1 MYYLLLNIPHAIKNQ
16 HNIFLLLESDQAETI
31 ITNCRH
37 THSYYYLFRLS
48 HLHHIRYGGHG
59 VTEGLEQPLDL
70 GSLGRPLP
78 LPEAG
83 LLHAL
88 QRLAVTLGCQVVP
101 LHALVL
107 ELQTEVREDFTI
119 TEMAPTRAFSWLK
132 PPTSA
137 FTIRTLY

>member
-1 MYYLLLNIPHAIKNQ
+1 MQ
-16 HNIFLLLESDQAETI
+16 LESDQAETI
-31 ITNCRH
+31 INNCRRF
-37 THSYYYLFRLS
+37 TSRYTRSYLFRLT
-48 HLHHIRYGGHG
+48 HLHHISNGGHG

-78 LPEAG
+78 LPEAR
-83 LLHAL
+83 LLDAL

-119 TEMAPTRAFSWLK
+119 TEMAPARAFSWLK

-137 FTIRTLY
+137 FTYKTLLRHYT

>member
-1 MYYLLLNIPHAIKNQ
+1 MYYLLLNIPMLSKINTTFSCNLKVIKQ
-16 HNIFLLLESDQAETI
+16 KQ
-31 ITNCRH
+31 
-37 THSYYYLFRLS
+37 LS

-119 TEMAPTRAFSWLK
+119 TEMAPPSKGLFLIE
-132 PPTSA
+132 PT
-137 FTIRTLY
+137 Y

>member
-1 MYYLLLNIPHAIKNQ
+1 MLSKINTTFSCCLKVIKQ
-16 HNIFLLLESDQAETI
+16 KQLSLTVATLIRI
-31 ITNCRH
+31 
-37 THSYYYLFRLS
+37 LFRLS
-48 HLHHIRYGGHG
+48 HLHHIRNGGHG

-132 PPTSA
+132 PPPSA
-137 FTIRTLY
+137 FTFKTL